1 MTMLR
6 QGNVPA
12 DSAQPENKLIQEN
25 RSSSEGSFFR
35 NEGVPPKFLCCVAQK
50 EEPKMEDWTDL
61 LKHAER
67 LSILAQE
74 FEASV
79 STVVTEDWY
88 ESKKD
93 SLIDE
98 GEKLREQIEKINDIL
113 LF

>member
-1 MTMLR
+1 
-6 QGNVPA
+6 
-12 DSAQPENKLIQEN
+12 
-25 RSSSEGSFFR
+25 
-35 NEGVPPKFLCCVAQK
+35 
-50 EEPKMEDWTDL
+50 MEDWTEL

-74 FEASV
+74 FESSV

>member
-1 MTMLR
+1 
-6 QGNVPA
+6 
-12 DSAQPENKLIQEN
+12 
-25 RSSSEGSFFR
+25 
-35 NEGVPPKFLCCVAQK
+35 
-50 EEPKMEDWTDL
+50 MEDWTDL
-61 LKHAER
+61 LKHTER